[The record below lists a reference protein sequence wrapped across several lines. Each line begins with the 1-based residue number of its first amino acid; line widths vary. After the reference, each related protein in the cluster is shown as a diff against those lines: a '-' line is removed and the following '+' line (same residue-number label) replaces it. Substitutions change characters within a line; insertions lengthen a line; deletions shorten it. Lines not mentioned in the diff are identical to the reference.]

1 MEQKMINLTIDNI
14 PVTVPEGTTVLEAA
28 RSAGI
33 KIPTLCFLKDIN
45 EIGACRICVVEVEGA
60 RSLMASCVY
69 PVAEGMVVKT
79 NTPKVRH
86 SRQLTLELILS
97 NHRMDCL
104 TCARNSHCELRQLA
118 SDMGI
123 DAVRYAND
131 QLPPQLETTALHLV
145 RDNSKCILCR
155 RCTAMCHK
163 VQQAGVIGCND
174 RGFATHIGC
183 AFDRDLV
190 EVDCVSCGQC
200 IVACPTGA
208 LAEKDDTYA
217 VLQALHDP
225 NKHVVVGPA
234 PSVRATLGEY
244 FGMPV
249 GTNVEGKMVTAL
261 RRLGFD
267 KVFDVDTA
275 ADFTIMEEGTEFI
288 SRLQGN
294 GPLPLIT
301 SCSPGWIRYCEQHA
315 PQFLP
320 NLSSCK
326 SPQQMFGALVKS
338 YYAEQAG
345 IDPKDIV
352 VVSVMPCT
360 AKKYEVQ
367 REEQRMANGCMP
379 VDISITTRELG
390 RLITQAGMMFDH
402 LPDGEFDPMLGVS
415 TGAATIFGAS
425 GGVMEAALRTVVEKL
440 TGKEL
445 QKLDF
450 TEVRGMKGVKEASY
464 DINGRT
470 VRVCA
475 ASGLTNVKAVLDGI
489 QAGDLHYD
497 FIEFMACPGGCINGG
512 GQPLHPADVQSF
524 VDLRSMRAKALYDQ
538 DAGMTYRK
546 SHENPVVKKVY
557 GEFLGEPGGH
567 KAHELLHCTYV
578 EQKRYRT
585 DG

>member
-1 MEQKMINLTIDNI
+1 MEQKMINLTIDNV
-14 PVTVPEGTTVLEAA
+14 PVSVPEGTTVLEAA
-28 RSAGI
+28 RNAGI
-33 KIPTLCFLKDIN
+33 KIPTLCYLKDIN
-45 EIGACRICVVEVEGA
+45 EIGACRMCVVEVKGA

-69 PVAEGMVVKT
+69 PVAEGMEVFT

-104 TCARNSHCELRQLA
+104 TCARNAHCELRQLA
-118 SDMGI
+118 SDLGI

-155 RCTAMCHK
+155 RCTAMCSK
-163 VQQAGVIGCND
+163 VQQVGVIGCND
-174 RGFATHIGC
+174 RSFATHVGT

-190 EVDCVSCGQC
+190 EVDCISCGQC

-208 LAEKDDTYA
+208 LTEKDDTYT
-217 VLQALHDP
+217 VMQAIQDP
-225 NKHVVVGPA
+225 SKHVVVAPA
-234 PSVRATLGEY
+234 PSIRATLGES

-261 RRLGFD
+261 KRLGFD

-288 SRLQGN
+288 KRLNGD

-345 IDPKDIV
+345 IDPKDIF
-352 VVSVMPCT
+352 VVSIMPCT

-379 VDISITTRELG
+379 VDVSLTTRELA
-390 RLITQAGMMFDH
+390 RMITQAGMMFDH
-402 LPDGEFDPMLGVS
+402 LPDGEFDPMLGIS
-415 TGAATIFGAS
+415 TGAATIFGVT
-425 GGVMEAALRTVVEKL
+425 GGVMEAALRTVVETL
-440 TGKEL
+440 TGEEL
-445 QKLDF
+445 KKLEF

-464 DINGRT
+464 EVAGRT

-489 QAGDLHYD
+489 TAGELHYD

-512 GQPLHPADVQSF
+512 GQPLHSADVLSF
-524 VDLRSMRAKALYDQ
+524 TDLRSLRAKALYDQ
-538 DAGMTYRK
+538 DQAMTYRK
-546 SHENPVVKKVY
+546 SHESPIVKKVY
-557 GEFLGEPGGH
+557 AEYLGKPGGH
-567 KAHELLHCTYV
+567 KAHELLHCTYK